1 MHGGHP
7 LLAKGH
13 NISSRHDSIVH
24 TRMTSKTLGEGEQE
38 CDEEEEKEEKDKKEG
53 THALPFLPPLLPP
66 LSTAVDMS
74 SFSWPTLANMVF
86 PVPGGPYINTF
97 R

>member
-1 MHGGHP
+1 
-7 LLAKGH
+7 
-13 NISSRHDSIVH
+13 
-24 TRMTSKTLGEGEQE
+24 MTSKTLGEGEQE
-38 CDEEEEKEEKDKKEG
+38 CDEEDEEEEEKEEKDKKEE

-66 LSTAVDMS
+66 LSIAADMS
-74 SFSWPTLANMVF
+74 SFSFPTLANMVF